1 MDAVAVLQTV
11 LSAVQTGPNGFNIS
25 EVLAAT
31 NTTVASS
38 PGASASFSPMQL
50 PGLISKLL
58 SLSAVRDWLKLFI
71 FGGLLEVF
79 RRLLWRS
86 WDSIT
91 NFFWMTV
98 TIDENDDSGGESN
111 AVRSLNC
118 AR

>member
-11 LSAVQTGPNGFNIS
+11 LSAVQSGPNGLNFS

-31 NTTVASS
+31 NTTIAS
-38 PGASASFSPMQL
+38 PGASTSFSPMQL

-86 WDSIT
+86 WDGIT
-91 NFFWMTV
+91 NLFWMTV
-98 TIDENDDSGGESN
+98 TIDENDDSGGE
-111 AVRSLNC
+111 RSHS
-118 AR
+118 ARPNRAC